1 MDVQAAGAESG
12 RGAFDAFQLARQRQ
26 AFGGVVDGRRLPRA
40 VDRLAGDDP
49 VPLAWRISGTAD
61 GAGRPAVEVELEGRV
76 PLCCQSCLQPFL
88 LPVRQQTLLLLA
100 RDEADLA
107 RLDEGDEHEVV
118 LAAGALDVRELVED
132 ELLLTLPFVPRCGR
146 ADCGAAR
153 DAGAGAPAQ
162 RTPSAFAVLAAA
174 KAPATK
180 KQKRR
185 S

>member
-1 MDVQAAGAESG
+1 MGVQAAKAGGE

-26 AFGGVVDGRRLPRA
+26 AFGGVVDARLLARA

-49 VPLAWRISGTAD
+49 VPLAWRIVGTAD
-61 GAGRPAVEVELEGRV
+61 GAGRPAVEVELEGEM
-76 PLCCQSCLQPFL
+76 PLCCQSCLQPFS

-100 RDEADLA
+100 HDEAELA

-118 LAAGALDVRELVED
+118 LAAGSLVAHELVED

-146 ADCGAAR
+146 ADCGAAP
-153 DAGAGAPAQ
+153 GAGVEASTEQA
-162 RTPSAFAVLAAA
+162 PSAFAALAAA
-174 KAPATK
+174 KAPAAR